1 MFERILLHDNQISMF
16 FDIHCSCHIVNS
28 EDFCIGSSHH
38 VDDLFVVQV
47 GLSHVMVHLSPH
59 IIVSHV
65 RHGGIG
71 ADTNGDTVFDRLFY
85 TFEHGIVD
93 ESGILFYRCT
103 YLCYAG
109 IQ

>member
-1 MFERILLHDNQISMF
+1 MFQRILFHHNQIGMF
-16 FDIHCSCHIVNS
+16 PDIHRPCYIINTQ
-28 EDFCIGSSHH
+28 DLCIGSSHH

-47 GLSHVMVHLSPH
+47 GLSHVVVHLSPH

-65 RHGGIG
+65 RHGGIS
-71 ADTNGDTVFDRLFY
+71 AYTNGDVVFDRLFY

-93 ESGILFYRCT
+93 ESGIFFYRCT
-103 YLCYAG
+103 YLRYAS